1 MTARRDMAK
10 ESSTLKQ
17 VIEARYDS
25 LTSKGKKLADF
36 VVKTPEK
43 AVFMTTRQLAS
54 AAGTSEATVVRFV
67 RQLNFESYALF
78 IKALKELVDIRLTL
92 IERSRLPHAKL
103 STIEVKRE
111 DPEFVQCVNEDI
123 ESIREM
129 ARIIDFA
136 EVRKIRELIK
146 TAGKV
151 YVIGARHTYAPAH
164 YMGWALA
171 KVRQDVFILQGSDST
186 IIDRLMFAGDD
197 VVVVMIAATRYPN
210 ELINLGRLV
219 KRYSLPLILLA
230 DSSSCPLVQ
239 FSDHALIAPSK
250 SIPFLV
256 NPASLISL
264 INYLVYTQ
272 ALAQGEELERHQE
285 RIEQAYLE
293 NNLLF
298 NY

>member
-1 MTARRDMAK
+1 MPNKTG
-10 ESSTLKQ
+10 TLKQ
-17 VIEARYDS
+17 VIESRYDR
-25 LTSKGKKLADF
+25 LTSKGKQLADF
-36 VVKTPEK
+36 VIKTPEK
-43 AVFMTTRQLAS
+43 AVFMTTRQLAL

-78 IKALKELVDIRLTL
+78 IKALKELVDTRLTL

-103 STIEVKRE
+103 SVVEVESE
-111 DPEFVQCVNEDI
+111 DPDFAQCINEDI

-129 ARIIDFA
+129 ARIIDFS
-136 EVRKIRELIK
+136 EVRKVRELIK
-146 TAGKV
+146 TAGKI
-151 YVIGARHTYAPAH
+151 YVIGARHTYALAH

-171 KVRQDVFILQGSDST
+171 KVRQDVFILQASDST
-186 IIDRLMFAGDD
+186 IIDQLMFAGDD
-197 VVVVMIAATRYPN
+197 TVVVMIAATRYPN
-210 ELINLGRLV
+210 ELINIGRLV
-219 KRYSLPLILLA
+219 KRCSFPMVLLA
-230 DSSSCPLVQ
+230 DSTSCPLVQ
-239 FSDHALIAPSK
+239 FSDHTLIAPSK

-272 ALAQGEELERHQE
+272 ALAQGDDLERYQE
-285 RIEQAYLE
+285 KLEQAYLE